1 VAATTVVTT
10 TTVVG
15 AGVTGTLV
23 VVRAPLTLLV
33 VRALLV
39 LRALVV
45 LPAPLLRAPLTLL
58 VLCALVVLL
67 APLALLVLLALVG
80 ASSSTALGGG
90 RLRSRLVRPPS
101 ADGVARVGARNSA
114 HLTRRAHIRG

>member
-33 VRALLV
+33 VCALLV

-45 LPAPLLRAPLTLL
+45 LPAPPLVQLAPLT
-58 VLCALVVLL
+58 
-67 APLALLVLLALVG
+67 LLVLLALVG

-101 ADGVARVGARNSA
+101 ADG
-114 HLTRRAHIRG
+114 LRGGSGRGCGYWP